1 MTYVVTFDNYEEFET
16 YTVNASC
23 IELAIMGAKEMAVE
37 RYGGDFHYCDSDV
50 LSVIRV

>member
-1 MTYVVTFDNYEEFET
+1 MTYVVTFEDYKGNYES

-23 IELAIMGAKEMAVE
+23 VEIAVMDANEKAYE
-37 RYGGDFHYCDSDV
+37 RKGSGYCDSDV

>member
-1 MTYVVTFDNYEEFET
+1 MRYVVTFENCDDYES

-23 IELAIMGAKEMAVE
+23 IELAVIYAKEMATE
-37 RYGGDFHYCDSDV
+37 TYGGDFHYCDSDV

>member
-1 MTYVVTFDNYEEFET
+1 MTYVVTFENSERYES

-23 IELAIMGAKEMAVE
+23 VEAAIMDAKDMATE
-37 RYGGDFHYCDSDV
+37 TYGNDFYYYDSDV

>member
-1 MTYVVTFDNYEEFET
+1 MRYVVTFENCDDYES

-23 IELAIMGAKEMAVE
+23 IEAAIMDAKDMASE
-37 RYGGDFHYCDSDV
+37 TYGNDFYYHDSDV